1 MESVLVYPLITTFDQ
16 NSVFSSLILC
26 LCLQTDLNIFEP
38 ESLFPLNLVSIFSG
52 TLELGLPLD
61 ISDLI
66 TSEQLQIALTIAL

>member
-1 MESVLVYPLITTFDQ
+1 MSVLVYLRIKTFDQ
-16 NSVFSSLILC
+16 HSVSNSLILC
-26 LCLQTDLNIFEP
+26 LRLQTDLNIFEP

-66 TSEQLQIALTIAL
+66 TSVKLQIALTIAL